1 MTEILLSRGYEVH
14 HLSRTKKNSV
24 VPSFAW
30 NIEKKELD
38 ISSFENADA
47 IIHLAGTNL
56 YEKRWNNVVKK
67 NIYNSRVEGTKLLMR
82 ALSYT
87 PNKVKSIVSASGIGY
102 YGNRKDDLLNEDASP
117 GKTFLAQVCA
127 DWENEARKAEELK
140 IRAVQLR
147 AGIVLSKN
155 DGALKE
161 LSLPL
166 KYFVK
171 PIFLPGTQHW
181 SWIHLDDVCELF
193 IHSIENENM
202 HGAFNATSP
211 HAVTYSAFIRT
222 LAQVLKKKSIPSPLP
237 GWLLRIISGEFAATL
252 FHDCNCSSEKIL
264 ATGFQFK
271 YSNLKSAIEDCFTNN
286 E

>member
-1 MTEILLSRGYEVH
+1 MLFRS
-14 HLSRTKKNSV
+14 
-24 VPSFAW
+24 
-30 NIEKKELD
+30 
-38 ISSFENADA
+38 
-47 IIHLAGTNL
+47 
-56 YEKRWNNVVKK
+56 
-67 NIYNSRVEGTKLLMR
+67 
-82 ALSYT
+82 
-87 PNKVKSIVSASGIGY
+87 SGIGY

-222 LAQVLKKKSIPSPLP
+222 LAQVLKKNPFHRLSPGGCFELFPENLLLP
-237 GWLLRIISGEFAATL
+237 FFMIAIALQKKFLQQDF
-252 FHDCNCSSEKIL
+252 
-264 ATGFQFK
+264 
-271 YSNLKSAIEDCFTNN
+271 NLNIQT
-286 E
+286 